1 MTLAGWL
8 NPVVTNNT
16 LINSPLYT
24 ELSQTGHDLLTNK
37 KLILLSEK
45 KNIYIR

>member
-24 ELSQTGHDLLTNK
+24 ELSQTGLVITSSLT
-37 KLILLSEK
+37 
-45 KNIYIR
+45 KN